1 MKKCC
6 VTGHRPQTLNSL
18 MKYGD
23 FNDISF
29 ADYCDA
35 VSVVVLEAM
44 KEGFD
49 YFISGGAIGVDLDFA
64 EMVLHTREMSIGNSN
79 AKLEIA
85 VPCDNQD
92 LKWRQEDKE
101 RYADILSS
109 ADKVNKLAS
118 KYTPDCMQK
127 RNEYMVDNS
136 EKVYAFWNGEEK
148 GGTWNT
154 IQYARSKGKDIE
166 IIDLRKI
173 CKPIIDE
180 D

>member
-6 VTGHRPQTLNSL
+6 VTGHRPQTLNLL
-18 MKYGD
+18 MKYQD

-29 ADYCDA
+29 MDYNDA
-35 VSVVVLEAM
+35 VYVTVLEAL
-44 KEGFD
+44 KDGFD

-64 EMVLHTREMSIGNSN
+64 EAVIKTKEHKCFTKEKKIEV
-79 AKLEIA
+79 EIA

-92 LKWRQEDKE
+92 LKWRPADKE
-101 RYADILSS
+101 RYHSILLE
-109 ADKVNKLAS
+109 ADKVTLLGG
-118 KYTPDCMQK
+118 KYTFNCMQK

-136 EKVYAFWNGEEK
+136 EKVFAFWNGEKK

-154 IQYARSKGKDIE
+154 IQYAKSKSKEVE

-173 CKPIIDE
+173 CKGE
-180 D
+180 